1 MIPTLKL
8 FITVFGKKRKPLPVP
23 KVKLL
28 VIRDDVKIFELKKFC
43 EIPVIVEPS

>member
-8 FITVFGKKRKPLPVP
+8 FMTVFGRKRYPLPVP

-28 VIRDDVKIFELKKFC
+28 VVSDDTEILEL
-43 EIPVIVEPS
+43 